1 MSEFKENLK
10 KVERLLMTAQ
20 ICGEYTASTT
30 LYDFLDI
37 DQTAS
42 KEQIKAGI
50 DENYKFYLSRQYV
63 SGWKTLT
70 KEFISSRRAI
80 ESLLCECRSE
90 YDNHLLELSVK
101 ELRNRFV
108 SLTRADRELSAQQK
122 KDLIE
127 EGTEIGLSETQIIN
141 MITLWMEADEVKAVE
156 MPSTSDSSSAYV
168 PHDELSGKTY
178 YDLFGIPQDADYS
191 EILRV
196 YEKEYNRYVHGKDK
210 ARWDRVSDG
219 WEILKDRKKREAYDK
234 KINEPKPEI
243 EEGIPVLKVI
253 CKMDGYLYKDVK
265 KGTQLTETIVIKN
278 DHKGQLQGKIRSDAE
293 WLVAERGNL
302 ACKSEQTLDI
312 SILTAKI
319 PAHTYDAR
327 GTITLDTNGGPPCL
341 ISFRVILDDFETA
354 ADRFRKTYV
363 PLAAACAGFIGSFSH
378 SPFLYFLISAIFAG
392 ILFYSVAEFIVKTTL
407 KNGLNIL
414 KPPSN
419 LIHGTTAGVVVLT
432 LLAHSF
438 GSSVTKHALEQEKL
452 DMSSVPEKPYAAMT
466 QPEPLQTPP
475 EAENRPVNVDQVPH
489 YQQPSRIDD
498 ILAKSTVALSG
509 SLTSMDSKTAEV
521 NALWGGGFK
530 SLKDKT
536 HYGFECRDQG
546 KLDFRISTNCA
557 DWTATQPPP
566 HLIAMHFHSQDWD
579 FALKFPEDSRC
590 DGIACPPA
598 LAVEPHANIKNT
610 PKQPLAGVLRSPG
623 ANAGYVT
630 ASRSNTRLASNIA
643 KSKKWKPKTSSFA
656 PPSRDDL

>member
-37 DQTAS
+37 DKTAT

-122 KDLIE
+122 KDLIK

-156 MPSTSDSSSAYV
+156 MPSTSAYV

-243 EEGIPVLKVI
+243 EEGVPVLKVI

-293 WLVAERGNL
+293 WLVPERGNL

-312 SILTAKI
+312 SILTAKM
-319 PAHTYDAR
+319 PANTYDAR
-327 GTITLDTNGGPPCL
+327 GTITLDTNGGPPCF
-341 ISFRVILDDFETA
+341 ISFRVILNNFEA
-354 ADRFRKTYV
+354 AASFRRTYV

-419 LIHGTTAGVVVLT
+419 LIHGATAGVVVLT

-438 GSSVTKHALEQEKL
+438 GSSVTKHAIEQEKL
-452 DMSSVPEKPYAAMT
+452 DMSSVPENPYVPAMP

-475 EAENRPVNVDQVPH
+475 EAENRPVNVDQVAH
-489 YQQPSRIDD
+489 YQQFSRVDG
-498 ILAKSTVALSG
+498 ILDKS
-509 SLTSMDSKTAEV
+509 AE
-521 NALWGGGFK
+521 AFWGDGFK
-530 SLKDKT
+530 SLKSKT
-536 HYGFECRDQG
+536 HYGFECRDQD
-546 KLDFRISTNCA
+546 KLGFRINSHCA